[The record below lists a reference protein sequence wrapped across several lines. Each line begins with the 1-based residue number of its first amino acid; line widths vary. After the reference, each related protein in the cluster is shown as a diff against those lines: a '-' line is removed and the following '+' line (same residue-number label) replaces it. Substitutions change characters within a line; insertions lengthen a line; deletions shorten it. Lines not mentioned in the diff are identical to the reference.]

1 VIVVLRGTVLCSMQL
16 SRGVATPKTMVVD
29 AAFGYLWCF
38 TMVRVT
44 SLTCFAPISLVLCPV
59 VSCSLFI
66 VRLQSLL
73 DDSPVI
79 AGRRANVLP
88 RARC

>member
-1 VIVVLRGTVLCSMQL
+1 MCGAVIVVLRGTVLCSMQL

-59 VSCSLFI
+59 VSCCVLLCPVACSLFACNPCLTI
-66 VRLQSLL
+66 
-73 DDSPVI
+73 P
-79 AGRRANVLP
+79 P
-88 RARC
+88 